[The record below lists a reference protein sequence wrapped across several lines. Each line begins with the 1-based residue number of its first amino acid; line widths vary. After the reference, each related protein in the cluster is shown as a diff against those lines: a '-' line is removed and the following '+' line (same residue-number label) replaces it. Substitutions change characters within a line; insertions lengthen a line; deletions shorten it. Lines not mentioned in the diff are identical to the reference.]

1 MDANL
6 LLTFDA
12 VARAGHV
19 TAAAAE
25 RGVTQPA
32 VSKQVRQLERLV
44 GATLIERAGRGIVL
58 TAAGR
63 ELAVHARRLAEV
75 LADAERAMADV
86 SSLRRGRLRVAA
98 SPAIGLYLLPPV
110 LLKYRR
116 KYPGVQLGV
125 EIEQSP
131 ALFRR
136 LAEEQVDLALT
147 EVEPTVDRFAAR
159 VFRHDTYQAIVPAK
173 HPLARHASLTP
184 EQLTAAGLIVRTSDA
199 PGGSF
204 AERALRHAGYAIAP
218 SLRLDSTETIKQAV
232 AGGLGVAIVSGLSV
246 AHADPRIAVRPL
258 KGLTV
263 RRPLY
268 AVRPR
273 GGAQS
278 LPLTAFLE
286 LLDQAAAA

>member
-1 MDANL
+1 MNPDL

-12 VARAGHV
+12 VARAGHI

-32 VSKQVRQLERLV
+32 VSKQIKQLEKHV
-44 GATLIERAGRGIVL
+44 GAKLTERAGRGIVL

-75 LADAERAMADV
+75 LADADRAMGDL

-110 LLKYRR
+110 LLRYRR
-116 KYPGVQLGV
+116 KYPGVELGV
-125 EIEQSP
+125 EIEQSS

-159 VFRHDTYQAIVPAK
+159 VFLHDTYHAILPAK
-173 HPLARHASLTP
+173 HALAKYAAVTVP
-184 EQLTAAGLIVRTSDA
+184 QLMAAGMIVRTSDA

-204 AERALRHAGYAIAP
+204 AERAMRNAGHAVTP

-232 AGGLGVAIVSGLSV
+232 AGGLGVAMVSGVSV
-246 AHADPRIAVRPL
+246 AHADGRIAVRPL
-258 KGLTV
+258 KGVSV

-273 GGAQS
+273 GGAES
-278 LPLTAFLE
+278 RALTAFLDM
-286 LLDQAAAA
+286 LR